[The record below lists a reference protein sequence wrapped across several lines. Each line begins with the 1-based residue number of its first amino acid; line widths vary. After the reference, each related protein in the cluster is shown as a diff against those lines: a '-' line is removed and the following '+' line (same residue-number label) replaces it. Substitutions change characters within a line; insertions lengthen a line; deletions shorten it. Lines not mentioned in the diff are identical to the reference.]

1 MATPDYTIDQDKQ
14 TVAGQLGGLLRKDSP
29 YMRQARTA
37 GQQYANKRGLLNSS
51 IGAQASEGA
60 AISAALPVAQA
71 DAATENVFAG
81 QRYGTELQKNLNEQA
96 QGFNLD
102 TMGVQQG
109 YLQENA
115 RLNTDLQKE
124 LNQQGQG
131 FNLETLGQQQ
141 DYLRENVRTQA
152 DLQKELGEFTTD
164 EAIRQQAYGVTANTQ
179 GAYLSAINEITNN
192 AAVSINEIET
202 APNISQADKDAMIQN
217 TVQRR
222 DADLTWTKALYSNMP
237 TWDFSW
243 IDFDPMPAAPGIG

>member
-1 MATPDYTIDQDKQ
+1 
-14 TVAGQLGGLLRKDSP
+14 LGGLLRTDSP
-29 YMRQARTA
+29 YLQQARTS

-51 IGAQASEGA
+51 LGAQAAEGA
-60 AISAALPVAQA
+60 AISAALPVASA

-81 QRYGTELQKNLNEQA
+81 QRYGTELQKNLNEQS

-109 YLQENA
+109 YLQDNA
-115 RLNTDLQKE
+115 RMQTDLQKE

-131 FNLETLGQQQ
+131 FSLDTLAKQQE
-141 DYLRENVRTQA
+141 YLTGNARMQT
-152 DLQKELGEFTTD
+152 DLQKELGEHGT
-164 EAIRQQAYGVTANTQ
+164 QQQIEQQSYGVTANTQ

-202 APNISQADKDAMIQN
+202 APNITQADKDKMIKN
-217 TVQRR
+217 TVARR
-222 DADLTWTKALYSNMP
+222 DADLTWTKSLYSNMP
-237 TWDFSW
+237 TWDMSW